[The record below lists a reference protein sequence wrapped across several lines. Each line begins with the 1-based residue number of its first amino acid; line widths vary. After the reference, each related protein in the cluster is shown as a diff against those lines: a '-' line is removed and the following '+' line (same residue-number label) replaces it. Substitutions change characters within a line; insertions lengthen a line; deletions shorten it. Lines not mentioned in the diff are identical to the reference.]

1 MSGHHTIPHSIPLPS
16 RGWTPQAM
24 ARFLDHLSA
33 RGNVRAACARV
44 GLSAEAAYRLRR
56 RDALF
61 ARGWA
66 AALVLARDSSEQV
79 LATRALDG
87 VEQPVFHRGEEVG
100 TRIQYDTRL
109 LLAHLARL
117 DRLVEEDGQAPEDA
131 GRFDEILALIA
142 GERFPEELAGGDEAL
157 PMGRAEA
164 GDEAAADAQDRL
176 LYEQG
181 EPEQGE
187 DWPGDEDAHDARAGA
202 IVAAGEAARAETE
215 AQWDGWFARA
225 CATVDGLVDAT
236 PHRPS
241 SVEPASAEPPLA
253 QSTPTQTPPARSTP
267 AQSSPDEDHRVF
279 DPGVISKQVA
289 APAGSEITEN
299 RHPGTVSTV
308 STSALACGLSG
319 PARDFAAESHPAF
332 HARKQAG

>member
-1 MSGHHTIPHSIPLPS
+1 MSEHHSIPLPP

-24 ARFLDHLSA
+24 ARFLDHLSVK
-33 RGNVRAACARV
+33 GNVRAACARV

-56 RDALF
+56 RDGLF

-79 LATRALDG
+79 LASRAIDG
-87 VEQPVFHRGEEVG
+87 VEQPVFHRGEQVG
-100 TRIQYDTRL
+100 TRILYDTRL

-117 DRLVEEDGQAPEDA
+117 DRLVEEDDQAPEDA

-142 GERFPEELAGGDEAL
+142 GERFPEELAGMDEAL

-164 GDEAAADAQDRL
+164 AGEAEAEAQDRL
-176 LYEQG
+176 LYEEGRQQEG
-181 EPEQGE
+181 EGWSGGE
-187 DWPGDEDAHDARAGA
+187 EAREAREDA
-202 IVAAGEAARAETE
+202 ILAAGEAARAETE

-236 PHRPS
+236 SHRLSP
-241 SVEPASAEPPLA
+241 EASRAIMA
-253 QSTPTQTPPARSTP
+253 AVRDVGRS
-267 AQSSPDEDHRVF
+267 DEGHRVF

-299 RHPGTVSTV
+299 RHLGTLSTV
-308 STSALACGLSG
+308 STSALARALSDSARG
-319 PARDFAAESHPAF
+319 PASGFAGESHPAF
-332 HARKQAG
+332 HARKQAGRRS

>member
-1 MSGHHTIPHSIPLPS
+1 MSEHHSIPRPS

-24 ARFLDHLSA
+24 ARFLDHLSV

-66 AALVLARDSSEQV
+66 AALVLARDTSEQV
-79 LATRALDG
+79 LASRAIDG
-87 VEQPVFHRGEEVG
+87 VEQPVFHRGEQVG
-100 TRIQYDTRL
+100 TRVLYDTRL

-117 DRLVEEDGQAPEDA
+117 DRLVEEDSRAPEDA

-142 GERFPEELAGGDEAL
+142 GERFPEELAGVDEAL
-157 PMGRAEA
+157 PMARAEA
-164 GDEAAADAQDRL
+164 VGEAVADAQDRL
-176 LYEQG
+176 LYEQ
-181 EPEQGE
+181 EEQQQQDWSEE
-187 DWPGDEDAHDARAGA
+187 DEEAQTAREDAL
-202 IVAAGEAARAETE
+202 VAAGEAARAETE

-236 PHRPS
+236 PHRLAPD
-241 SVEPASAEPPLA
+241 ASRAIMA
-253 QSTPTQTPPARSTP
+253 AVRDVGGS
-267 AQSSPDEDHRVF
+267 DEGHRVF
-279 DPGVISKQVA
+279 NPEVISKQAA

-299 RHPGTVSTV
+299 RHPRTLSTV
-308 STSALACGLSG
+308 STSALARALSDSARDSARG
-319 PARDFAAESHPAF
+319 PASGFAGESPPAF
-332 HARKQAG
+332 HARKQAGRRS

>member
-1 MSGHHTIPHSIPLPS
+1 MSEHHSIPRPS

-24 ARFLDHLSA
+24 ARFLDHLSV

-66 AALVLARDSSEQV
+66 AALVLARDTSEQV
-79 LATRALDG
+79 LASRAIDG
-87 VEQPVFHRGEEVG
+87 VEQPVFHRGEQVG

-117 DRLVEEDGQAPEDA
+117 DRLMEEDSRAPEDA

-142 GERFPEELAGGDEAL
+142 GERFPEELAGMDEAL
-157 PMGRAEA
+157 PMKRAEA
-164 GDEAAADAQDRL
+164 AGEAVADAQDRL
-176 LYEQG
+176 LHEKG
-181 EPEQGE
+181 EPEQQGE
-187 DWPGDEDAHDARAGA
+187 DWSGDEEAQTAREDAL
-202 IVAAGEAARAETE
+202 VAAGEAARAETE

-236 PHRPS
+236 PPPASSAPS
-241 SVEPASAEPPLA
+241 SVEPPSVQP
-253 QSTPTQTPPARSTP
+253 TPDAPKANPAAPEFHPATPPDRLPALLRS
-267 AQSSPDEDHRVF
+267 R
-279 DPGVISKQVA
+279 
-289 APAGSEITEN
+289 
-299 RHPGTVSTV
+299 
-308 STSALACGLSG
+308 
-319 PARDFAAESHPAF
+319 
-332 HARKQAG
+332 